1 VNNHQF
7 LAHHTAYAKK
17 HDYDLR
23 IDYEAHDPQ
32 GIFFNKWRMMEEVID
47 AKTHEWIWWM
57 DFDTLI
63 TNMTIP
69 LTDIIEE
76 ELALANVPDD
86 IDFFFSHDW

>member
-1 VNNHQF
+1 M
-7 LAHHTAYAKK
+7 
-17 HDYDLR
+17 
-23 IDYEAHDPQ
+23 I
-32 GIFFNKWRMMEEVID
+32 EEVID

-63 TNMTIP
+63 MNMTTP

-76 ELALANVPDD
+76 ELALADVPDD